1 MKRGLQAVQQRCQPS
16 DWRNGLIFFF
26 GCFGSGGSGGG
37 SKPWQRAAIAQS
49 RNLPTNPC
57 LWLGL
62 WRCMSLLDI
71 SCQLALGTLDS
82 ILLVHSL
89 SSDCLG
95 WCRRCKPLQCL
106 FMGGT
111 QSLILK
117 VKINCSKNKSPGPPK
132 FRSDVLRW
140 SSKCFHEPSLQ
151 SILGKWWCSFLFIP
165 AFCRIA
171 RHPPCC
177 TNRYTP
183 ELTGN
188 ISYFCH
194 SSNWKRTTLIDRA
207 GCNAIKT

>member
-117 VKINCSKNKSPGPPK
+117 VKNNCLKKIVRAPQIQVWRFEVKFKVFSWTVFTIYPGK
-132 FRSDVLRW
+132 VMM
-140 SSKCFHEPSLQ
+140 Q
-151 SILGKWWCSFLFIP
+151 LFIYSSLLQNSR
-165 AFCRIA
+165 ASAIICMLHKQIHTRADREHLIFLSLKQLEENNI
-171 RHPPCC
+171 
-177 TNRYTP
+177 NR
-183 ELTGN
+183 LCG
-188 ISYFCH
+188 
-194 SSNWKRTTLIDRA
+194 L
-207 GCNAIKT
+207 